1 MTNTLGY
8 IYCGS
13 RGTSLYLGSTRT
25 ALKTLVILVAS
36 PRSFFSN
43 FVLTCMLHLRFAMIP
58 SLLSGL
64 TTKIKRTQQQ
74 PRNKIN
80 ENIIFSEKS
89 LTGFSLE
96 NYPAENMCLDFFFLF
111 FLFFLQ
117 WIVLH
122 LYWLCMKEL
131 ARTERSFYFLQIHIL
146 PGC

>member
-25 ALKTLVILVAS
+25 AVKTLVILVAS

-64 TTKIKRTQQQ
+64 TTKIKRMQQQ

-96 NYPAENMCLDFFFLF
+96 TIPLKTCAWISFFFFFFFFL
-111 FLFFLQ
+111 Q
-117 WIVLH
+117 
-122 LYWLCMKEL
+122 
-131 ARTERSFYFLQIHIL
+131 
-146 PGC
+146 

>member
-25 ALKTLVILVAS
+25 AVKTLVILVAS

-64 TTKIKRTQQQ
+64 TTKIKRMQQQ

-80 ENIIFSEKS
+80 ENIIFSENRWQ
-89 LTGFSLE
+89 GFLWKTVPLKTCAWIS
-96 NYPAENMCLDFFFLF
+96 FFFF
-111 FLFFLQ
+111 FFFFLQ

>member
-1 MTNTLGY
+1 
-8 IYCGS
+8 
-13 RGTSLYLGSTRT
+13 
-25 ALKTLVILVAS
+25 
-36 PRSFFSN
+36 
-43 FVLTCMLHLRFAMIP
+43 MLHLRFAMIP

-64 TTKIKRTQQQ
+64 STKIKRMQQQ